1 MYRLSDS
8 IQIFENHDR
17 KKIIIRNY
25 GEGLVISIDRQNILI
40 ELFLFLKEYH
50 TLEEIKSKF
59 PTLSMDNIQEV
70 VSYFLKLGILESQ
83 KVVNRK
89 IKILLIGLGTTGSHI
104 VESLSSLS
112 CIEKLIL
119 VDSDK
124 VSTTN
129 LFRQSYSLQDLNEY
143 KVDVFL
149 NRKGRERVTGIKD
162 TIRSENELMTIS
174 RFYEIDLIIQ
184 AADEPS
190 PRELG
195 RLVCK
200 VSNKLNIPYITNMG
214 YASNVISLPEFYFPN
229 TSYHVDYKHN
239 VNNEKLITSQILSK
253 ASYLS
258 AIQPSL
264 VIARQIMDYCC
275 GKTPIFYKK
284 RGFFNNKKLAWEV
297 ESIE

>member
-149 NRKGRERVTGIKD
+149 NRKGRESYWNKG
-162 TIRSENELMTIS
+162 
-174 RFYEIDLIIQ
+174 YY
-184 AADEPS
+184 
-190 PRELG
+190 
-195 RLVCK
+195 K
-200 VSNKLNIPYITNMG
+200 V
-214 YASNVISLPEFYFPN
+214 
-229 TSYHVDYKHN
+229 
-239 VNNEKLITSQILSK
+239 
-253 ASYLS
+253 
-258 AIQPSL
+258 
-264 VIARQIMDYCC
+264 
-275 GKTPIFYKK
+275 
-284 RGFFNNKKLAWEV
+284 
-297 ESIE
+297 